1 VGYDEETAER
11 VRRAIS
17 RKHHLAEIKMFAGL
31 CFMVNGNMCC
41 GISDKALMIRVGAA
55 AHEWALAQPHTRPM
69 TMRGK
74 SMGAFVLVDPG
85 GYRTEAALAKWVQR
99 GVDFVSTLPA
109 KKRSLKTT
117 RREGESIKS
126 RKSVPV
132 AVRHNEVFP

>member
-1 VGYDEETAER
+1 MALVREPAMGYEEETAER

-17 RKHHLAEIKMFAGL
+17 REHHLAEIKMFGGL

-55 AHEWALAQPHTRPM
+55 SREQALAQPHTRPM

-74 SMGAFVLVDPG
+74 SLGAFVLVDPE

-99 GVDFVSTLPA
+99 GVNFVSTLPGKEA
-109 KKRSLKTT
+109 S
-117 RREGESIKS
+117 S
-126 RKSVPV
+126 
-132 AVRHNEVFP
+132 